1 MQKDVIVV
9 VVVVVI
15 NVSIFVRRC
24 LLLLCDSFVTFLVFG
39 LFDFAH
45 KENIMK
51 EKETK

>member
-24 LLLLCDSFVTFLVFG
+24 LLLCDSFVTFLVFG